1 MRSGAFEAEPY
12 TETRMKQLLTQ
23 AAVADAD
30 AADSAPAM
38 STTALADAY
47 MLANP
52 APGSVAAAVTNTGV
66 GADGAD
72 AAQVQQALDES
83 GLTDTGAGIKVGVLS
98 DSFNDLG
105 GAAADE
111 ADGALPP
118 ASQIQVLSDLASG
131 GTDEGRA
138 MLQII
143 HDIAPGASL
152 AFATADGG
160 EQSFAQNILALAA
173 DGCKVICDDV
183 SYFDEPFF
191 QNGVVAQ
198 AIQTVEAE
206 GVTFVTAA
214 GNNASNAYQAAF
226 TPIAGMFDG
235 INLHNAESFAGSLT
249 QTVTVGG
256 TAGESVPL
264 LLEWNQAYGH
274 ATSDLEMLVFQNGH
288 LIGTSTNASSGE
300 PTNPWLE
307 FDLTTPGTYQVA
319 IENLSGPNPGL
330 IKEIAAGDGLPVTI
344 SGANTGSIFGHAET
358 PGAITAGAVDTADTP
373 GFGVHPTNETFSSSG
388 AGSELLFSNN
398 GTALATPDLLSPVAA
413 SGVDNI
419 HTSVSDLMDFFGTS
433 AASASL
439 AGVAALLLAED
450 PNLTPAQVDQI
461 MQQTA
466 VPTGNTAVGGAG
478 LVQVDPA
485 VAAAGQIAAANHVA
499 TAATSSAATSQ
510 VASAA
515 AASHASTMAT
525 SAIESHVATAAVE
538 SHVPTMEY
546 HHLWTT

>member
-1 MRSGAFEAEPY
+1 VPKVEPY
-12 TETRMKQLLTQ
+12 EEMQMKELLTQ
-23 AAVADAD
+23 TAATASSTTDTE
-30 AADSAPAM
+30 PAM
-38 STTALADAY
+38 STATPAHAY

-52 APGSVAAAVTNTGV
+52 VPGSLAAPGTSSGV

-83 GLTDTGAGIKVGVLS
+83 GLSDTGAGIKVGVLS

-118 ASQIQVLSDLASG
+118 ASQIQILNDLPSG

-138 MLQII
+138 MMQII

-152 AFATADGG
+152 AFYTAG
-160 EQSFAQNILALAA
+160 EGEESFAQGILALAA
-173 DGCKVICDDV
+173 AGCKVICDDV
-183 SYFDEPFF
+183 SYLDEPFF

-226 TPIAGMFDG
+226 TPISGLFDG
-235 INLHNAESFAGSLT
+235 TALHDAESFAGSLV

-256 TAGESVPL
+256 NANENLPL
-264 LLEWNQAYGH
+264 LLEWNQAYGQ
-274 ATSDLEMLVFQNGH
+274 ATSDLEMFVFENGH
-288 LIGTSTNASSGE
+288 LIGTATNASSGE

-307 FDLTTPGTYQVA
+307 FDITAPGTYQVA

-330 IKEIAAGDGLPVTI
+330 IKEIAAGDGVPVTI
-344 SGANTGSIFGHAET
+344 SGANTGSIFGHEMT
-358 PGAITAGAVDTADTP
+358 PGAITAGAVNVADTP
-373 GFGVHPTNETFSSSG
+373 GFGVNHPVNETFSSSG
-388 AGSELLFSNN
+388 AGTELLFSNN

-413 SGVDNI
+413 SGVDDI
-419 HTSVSDLMDFFGTS
+419 HTSVSDLTDFFGTS

-461 MQQTA
+461 MQETA
-466 VPTGNTAVGGAG
+466 LPTGNAAVGGAG

-485 VAAAGQIAAANHVA
+485 VAAAGQIAAQSTPNSAASNVA
-499 TAATSSAATSQ
+499 TAPIE
-510 VASAA
+510 
-515 AASHASTMAT
+515 SHAPAMAT
-525 SAIESHVATAAVE
+525 AAIESN
-538 SHVPTMEY
+538 VPTVETSATEG
-546 HHLWTT
+546 HLSAIAHQHFWIG